1 MSLLSD
7 FNLDIDVE
15 TFASI
20 IDAMYDE
27 VLIYDHNYRI
37 VYINRACSRHYGCPP
52 EEMIGKKF
60 SDFTNLK
67 WWGPSILPIVYRD
80 KKAYAIK
87 QKTYL
92 GSELH
97 TIAVPVFDSRNVL
110 RYVVMNVRDTVRD
123 IELYNPH
130 YISSRPESSPSV
142 FPCKSQ
148 EMRPVMALAERYSA
162 MDVPCILYGE
172 LGVGKSQLAK
182 YIHSI
187 GPRKKLPFI
196 TLKCTRVSSDDL
208 EAALFGSRAP
218 ARPGQPEAVAAGTL
232 YMDEVSELSLD
243 AQAMLYAYLQER
255 ELSPSTI
262 PTDLRILASTQKNL
276 RQLAEA
282 GLFRE
287 ELYYR
292 LSVAEIYVPP
302 LRKRPADI
310 TELINTYLDFFN
322 KRYGV
327 KRELSSRAIGVL
339 LLHHWPGNLSELKH
353 LVESLVVSM
362 DHTVID
368 VGDLPKNVFSV
379 DNDRQ
384 PPELGG
390 KTFDAL
396 MEQYEALL
404 VRDAYNRCHSSRK
417 VAEYLSISQ
426 TRANNLI
433 RKHIEK
439 TPFE

>member
-1 MSLLSD
+1 MSLLSEC
-7 FNLDIDVE
+7 NLDIDGE

-20 IDAMYDE
+20 IDVMYDE
-27 VLIYDHNYRI
+27 ILIYDHNYKI
-37 VYINRACSRHYGCPP
+37 VYINRACSRHYGCSP

-60 SDFTNLK
+60 SDFTNQK
-67 WWGPSILPIVYRD
+67 WWGPSILPTVYRD

-87 QKTYL
+87 QKTYM
-92 GSELH
+92 GSELY
-97 TIAVPVFDSRNVL
+97 TIAVPIFDSRNVL
-110 RYVVMNVRDTVRD
+110 RYVVMNVRDTVHD
-123 IELYNPH
+123 VELYNPH
-130 YISSRPESSPSV
+130 YIASRSESSPSI

-187 GPRKKLPFI
+187 SPRKKLPFI
-196 TLKCTRVSSDDL
+196 TLKCARASCEEL
-208 EAALFGSRAP
+208 EAALFGPRSP
-218 ARPGQPEAVAAGTL
+218 VKPGLPEPVGSGTL
-232 YMDEVSELSLD
+232 YLDELSELSLD
-243 AQAMLYAYLQER
+243 AQAIVYAFLQEK
-255 ELSPSTI
+255 ELSPSTM

-276 RQLAEA
+276 RQLVDA

-310 TELINTYLDFFN
+310 TELTNTYLDFFN

-327 KRELSSRAIGVL
+327 KRELSSRAMGVL
-339 LLHHWPGNLSELKH
+339 LLHHWPGNLPELKH
-353 LVESLVVSM
+353 LIEQLVVSL

-368 VGDLPKNVFSV
+368 VGDLPKNVFSM
-379 DNDRQ
+379 DDERQ
-384 PPELGG
+384 PPEWGG

-404 VRDAYNRCHSSRK
+404 IRDAYSKCRSSRK

-433 RKHIEK
+433 RKYIEK
-439 TPFE
+439 TDE